1 MARSTISTSES
12 DRPRRVS
19 VGVEQT
25 RLTDAEPSAKARMLR
40 ELAAWYRSLAAR
52 AANPVIWAISRRTI

>member
-19 VGVEQT
+19 VGVESEPVLQNS
-25 RLTDAEPSAKARMLR
+25 RLGTGVWWHGRPIPSYGSR
-40 ELAAWYRSLAAR
+40 
-52 AANPVIWAISRRTI
+52 VFSRRTI

>member
-19 VGVEQT
+19 VGVERT
-25 RLTDAEPSAKARMLR
+25 CLT
-40 ELAAWYRSLAAR
+40 ELAAWYRSLVAR